1 MAPKQPPQPSK
12 PAAKVKLSAAAAQ
25 QKANS
30 AGIAEFDLPKSTLS
44 KLAKGSLPDNVKM
57 QQDVVLALVRGS
69 TLFINYLTA
78 AAHDQAVDRA
88 GRTITASD
96 VLKAIT
102 ELDFG
107 PADALIPLLEQ
118 ELATYRNNIQQAK
131 LAKKASS
138 GAAGGPDKGRGRK
151 SGASA
156 VTDQDASMMEGD
168 VDENEDGDEG
178 EGQGEGEEGDD
189 DDEEGEGNGDET
201 RAEGEGEGEDEEA
214 GEEDHGGDGD
224 ESEMIHVDEP

>member
-1 MAPKQPPQPSK
+1 MPPKQAPQPSK
-12 PAAKVKLSAAAAQ
+12 PTGKVPISAAAAQ
-25 QKANS
+25 QKVNS

-44 KLAKGSLPDNVKM
+44 KLAKSSLPDNVKM

-118 ELATYRNNIQQAK
+118 ELASYRNEIQKAK
-131 LAKKASS
+131 LAKKALS
-138 GAAGGPDKGRGRK
+138 GAAPGPGKGRGRK

-156 VTDQDASMMEGD
+156 VTDQDVSMVEGEGEGD
-168 VDENEDGDEG
+168 EDGDGDEG
-178 EGQGEGEEGDD
+178 EGDGGDGDEDEEEGD
-189 DDEEGEGNGDET
+189 GDET
-201 RAEGEGEGEDEEA
+201 RAEGDGAGDEEDA
-214 GEEDHGGDGD
+214 GEVGQEAEGD
-224 ESEMIHVDEP
+224 ESELIEEDE

>member
-1 MAPKQPPQPSK
+1 MAPKQAPQPPK
-12 PAAKVKLSAAAAQ
+12 PAGKVPVSAAAAQ

-44 KLAKGSLPDNVKM
+44 KLAKGSIPDNVKM

-78 AAHDQAVDRA
+78 AAHDQAVDRS
-88 GRTITASD
+88 GRTITAAD

-118 ELATYRNNIQQAK
+118 ELATYRDNIQKAK
-131 LAKKASS
+131 LAKKALS
-138 GAAGGPDKGRGRK
+138 GAASGPGKGRGRK

-156 VTDQDASMMEGD
+156 ITDQDVTMVEGEDEGD
-168 VDENEDGDEG
+168 EDGDEV
-178 EGQGEGEEGDD
+178 EGEGDD
-189 DDEEGEGNGDET
+189 DEEEGNGDGDET
-201 RAEGEGEGEDEEA
+201 RAEGEGEGEEEEGA
-214 GEEDHGGDGD
+214 EEGQGGEAD
-224 ESEMIHVDEP
+224 ESEIIEADEP